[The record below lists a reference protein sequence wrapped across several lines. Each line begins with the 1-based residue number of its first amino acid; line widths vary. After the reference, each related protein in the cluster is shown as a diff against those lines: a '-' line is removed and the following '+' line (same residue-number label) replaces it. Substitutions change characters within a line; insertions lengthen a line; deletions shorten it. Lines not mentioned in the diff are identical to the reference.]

1 MNENKNE
8 NEKTPVKG
16 VQMDRMDR
24 GDNDDAA
31 QKAKVIFLALAAAV
45 VILLVFS
52 FVYASKA
59 KSELKTVRHELEL
72 LKTDNAKLSQWL
84 EERTQEVE
92 RLKFALEQS
101 KTKAKIKA
109 ATKGKTTTKSA
120 TKKKATKSS
129 KRR

>member
-1 MNENKNE
+1 MNENE

-24 GDNDDAA
+24 GENGDAA

-52 FVYASKA
+52 FVYASRA
-59 KSELKTVRHELEL
+59 KSELKAVKQELEL

-92 RLKFALEQS
+92 KMKFALEQC
-101 KTKAKIKA
+101 KTKAKIKS
-109 ATKGKTTTKSA
+109 ATKGKTTSKSA
-120 TKKKATKSS
+120 TKKKATRSS
-129 KRR
+129 KAR

>member
-1 MNENKNE
+1 MNENE
-8 NEKTPVKG
+8 HEKTPVKG
-16 VQMDRMDR
+16 VRMDSMDR
-24 GDNDDAA
+24 GENGDAA

-52 FVYASKA
+52 FVYAGRA
-59 KSELKTVRHELEL
+59 KSELKTVKHELEL

-109 ATKGKTTTKSA
+109 ATKGRTTQKSA
-120 TKKKATKSS
+120 TKKKPAKSS
-129 KRR
+129 KGR

>member
-1 MNENKNE
+1 MNEDE
-8 NEKTPVKG
+8 NTPVKG
-16 VQMDRMDR
+16 AQMDRMDR
-24 GDNDDAA
+24 GENGEAA

-45 VILLVFS
+45 VVLLIFS

-59 KSELKTVRHELEL
+59 KSELKAAKQELEM

-92 RLKFALEQS
+92 KLKNSLEQY

-109 ATKGKTTTKSA
+109 STKGKTPSKSTA
-120 TKKKATKSS
+120 KKKPSKSS
-129 KRR
+129 KNK